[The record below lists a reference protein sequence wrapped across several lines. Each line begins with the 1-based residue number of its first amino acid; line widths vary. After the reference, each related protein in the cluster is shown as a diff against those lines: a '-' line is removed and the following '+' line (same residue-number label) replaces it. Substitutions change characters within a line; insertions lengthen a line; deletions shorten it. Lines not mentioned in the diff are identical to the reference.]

1 MAILPTRATL
11 LSTRIGEL
19 REWNLIITCRCR
31 GFPRN
36 LAIEAVAVERGARP
50 TLEAVLARLRCEK
63 CGQAPGRVEAKRGDP
78 FAARMLAVVLLE
90 SKASVGRNR
99 G

>member
-19 REWNLIITCRCR
+19 RDWGLIISCRCR
-31 GFPRN
+31 GFPRH
-36 LAIEAVAVERGARP
+36 LAVEAVAVECGTRP
-50 TLEAVLARLRCEK
+50 TLETVLARLRCEK
-63 CGQAPGRVEAKRGDP
+63 CGAAPVRVEAKQGDP
-78 FAARMLAVVLLE
+78 FAVRVKPVVLLE
-90 SKASVGRNR
+90 SKVAAGRNR

>member
-11 LSTRIGEL
+11 LSTHIGEL
-19 REWNLIITCRCR
+19 LEWHLLVVCRCR
-31 GFPRN
+31 GFPRC
-36 LAIEAVAVERGARP
+36 LEIEALVEVFGTRP
-50 TLEAVLARLRCEK
+50 LLEAVLTRLRCER
-63 CGQAPGRVEAKRGDP
+63 CSQGPIRVEAKRGDP
-78 FAARMLAVVLLE
+78 FAVRTLAVVLLE